1 MANNSHCC
9 RDGRF
14 FVGDEIINVNGSSLR
29 GITMEQARHILGSC
43 GPEIDI
49 IIARD
54 QEARHVSLPPP
65 PPHAVP
71 PPSGAYPPPTNG
83 APAVPNVVGE
93 RRKRRKLPVIE
104 RPQSAPIY
112 NNVVTERTLLL
123 QGGDLT
129 KTVITIAADDE
140 EGEEGLEEAGPPPQ
154 SQPPVMGVG
163 AAQQRK
169 CMRED
174 SRVGAMKKYH
184 QLSKSSSRIPT
195 RQQFSGVRE
204 GATLIGRYCC
214 PGEVMQFQ
222 MSV

>member
-1 MANNSHCC
+1 
-9 RDGRF
+9 
-14 FVGDEIINVNGSSLR
+14 VGDEIINVNGSSLR
-29 GITMEQARHILGSC
+29 GITMEQARHILGAC

-54 QEARHVSLPPP
+54 QEAARHASLPPP
-65 PPHAVP
+65 PPQQQHNATGGTMVP
-71 PPSGAYPPPTNG
+71 PQLGSSLASSGGVA
-83 APAVPNVVGE
+83 AVLNVGE

-129 KTVITIAADDE
+129 KTVITIAGDDE
-140 EGEEGLEEAGPPPQ
+140 REEEAGDE
-154 SQPPVMGVG
+154 GVEG
-163 AAQQRK
+163 PSAAGSKPRRP
-169 CMRED
+169 CVRED
-174 SRVGAMKKYH
+174 SRVGAAMKKFH

-204 GATLIGRYCC
+204 VATLICTISFI
-214 PGEVMQFQ
+214 FQ
-222 MSV
+222 NSIQTLYYLILQLSC